1 MLKVGSPFAIGKRD
15 VTLQAPRLPLSSV
28 PYAAGVVI
36 LQTIAEIIGQP
47 GIETIFIHAAL
58 KNVDVMHKEL
68 AES

>member
-1 MLKVGSPFAIGKRD
+1 
-15 VTLQAPRLPLSSV
+15 V

-36 LQTIAEIIGQP
+36 LQTLAEIIGQP